1 MAIFHVILSWTAQ
14 ALVFLLFVIFVA
26 FVGYCLYIKHIHMKY
41 DHIPGPPRDS
51 FLFGH
56 SPTFLRVMKDGG
68 IIHDKFV
75 EWSENH
81 GPVCR
86 FNALHYVLICVTCP
100 ETTKEILMSSKYPKD
115 EFLHSRLFNLFGQRF
130 LGNGLVTARDHELW
144 YKQRRIMDPAFS
156 SLYLRGLM
164 GTFNERAEKLMDK
177 LTDVADN
184 KTDANMLH
192 LVNCVTLDVITKVAF
207 GVDLDLL
214 KNSSPFPKAIEACLK
229 GMLYNIRD
237 TFFAFNPKNRPF
249 IKEVREACRLLR
261 TTGAQWINDRKIA
274 MRNGD
279 DVPKDIL
286 TQIIK
291 TAGKEESM
299 TKEDEELML
308 DNFVTFF
315 IAGQETTANQL
326 AFCIMELARHP
337 DVLEKVKKEV
347 DDVIGMKQEISNDD
361 LGKLIYLSQV
371 LKETLRIYP
380 TAPGTS
386 RDVAEDIVI
395 DGIHIP
401 GGVTCIFSS
410 YLTGRMDKFF
420 KDPLRFDPD
429 RFHPDAPKPY
439 YCYYPFSLGPRS
451 CLGQN
456 FAQMEAKV
464 VMAKLLQRFD
474 FTLVPG
480 QTFDILDTGT
490 LRPKSGVVCSLRHRN
505 HKK

>member
-1 MAIFHVILSWTAQ
+1 MAVFHMILGWTAQ
-14 ALVFLLFVIFVA
+14 ALMFVLFLLFLA
-26 FVGYCLYIKHIHMKY
+26 FLGYCLYLKHLHMKY
-41 DHIPGPPRDS
+41 DHIPGPVTFVFCFLSHTLCFSVHS
-51 FLFGH
+51 FL
-56 SPTFLRVMKDGG
+56 GG
-68 IIHDKFV
+68 IVHDKFL
-75 EWSENH
+75 EWSETY

-86 FNALHYVLICVTCP
+86 INFLHFVMVFVSCP
-100 ETTKEILMSSKYPKD
+100 EATKVKP
-115 EFLHSRLFNLFGQRF
+115 HP
-130 LGNGLVTARDHELW
+130 DHELW

-164 GTFNERAEKLMDK
+164 GTFNERAEKLMTSLSDLAEQK
-177 LTDVADN
+177 
-184 KTDANMLH
+184 KEANMLQ
-192 LVNCVTLDVITKVAF
+192 LVNSVTLDVIAKVAF

-214 KNSSPFPKAIEACLK
+214 NNSSTFPRAIEMCLK
-229 GMLYNIRD
+229 GMVHNLRD
-237 TFFAFNPKNRPF
+237 TFFALNPKNRPF
-249 IKEVREACRLLR
+249 VNEVRESCRLLR
-261 TTGAQWINDRKIA
+261 TTGAKWIQDRKTA
-274 MRNGD
+274 MQNGD
-279 DVPKDIL
+279 EVPKDIL

-291 TAGKEESM
+291 SAEESM
-299 TKEDEELML
+299 TQEDEDLML

-337 DVLEKVKKEV
+337 DILEKVTKEV
-347 DDVIGMKQEISNDD
+347 DDVIGMKQEISYDD
-361 LGKLIYLSQV
+361 LGQLIYLSQV

-386 RDVAEDIVI
+386 RELRQDIVV
-395 DGIHIP
+395 DGIHVPAGAI
-401 GGVTCIFSS
+401 GIFSS
-410 YLTGRMDKFF
+410 YTCGRMDKFF
-420 KDPLRFDPD
+420 KDPLKFDPD

-439 YCYYPFSLGPRS
+439 YCYYPFALGPRS

-480 QTFDILDTGT
+480 QSYDLLDTGT
-490 LRPKSGVVCSLRHRN
+490 LRPKSGVVCSVRYRD

>member
-1 MAIFHVILSWTAQ
+1 MAVFHMILGWTAQ
-14 ALVFLLFVIFVA
+14 ALMFVLFLLFLA
-26 FVGYCLYIKHIHMKY
+26 FLGYCLYLKHLHMKY
-41 DHIPGPPRDS
+41 DHIPGPPRNS
-51 FLFGH
+51 FLLGH
-56 SPTFLRVMKDGG
+56 SPTFLKIMNSGG
-68 IIHDKFV
+68 IVHDKFL
-75 EWSENH
+75 EWSETY

-86 FNALHYVLICVTCP
+86 INFLHFVMVFVSCP
-100 ETTKEILMSSKYPKD
+100 EATKEILMSSKYPKD
-115 EFLHSRLFNLFGQRF
+115 AFLHKRLFNLFGQRF
-130 LGNGLVTARDHELW
+130 LGNGLVTAKDHELW

-164 GTFNERAEKLMDK
+164 GTFNERAEKLMTSLSDLAEQK
-177 LTDVADN
+177 
-184 KTDANMLH
+184 KEANMLQ
-192 LVNCVTLDVITKVAF
+192 LVNSVTLDVIAKVAF

-214 KNSSPFPKAIEACLK
+214 NNSSTFPRAIEMCLK
-229 GMLYNIRD
+229 GMVHNLRD
-237 TFFAFNPKNRPF
+237 TFFALNPKNRPF
-249 IKEVREACRLLR
+249 VNEVRESCRLLR
-261 TTGAQWINDRKIA
+261 TTGAKWIQDRKTA
-274 MRNGD
+274 MQNGD
-279 DVPKDIL
+279 EVPKDIL

-291 TAGKEESM
+291 SAGKEESM
-299 TKEDEELML
+299 TQEDEDLML

-337 DVLEKVKKEV
+337 DILEKVTKEV
-347 DDVIGMKQEISNDD
+347 DDVIGMKQEISYDD
-361 LGKLIYLSQV
+361 LGQLIYLSQV

-386 RDVAEDIVI
+386 RELRQDIVV
-395 DGIHIP
+395 DGIHVPAGAI
-401 GGVTCIFSS
+401 GIFSS
-410 YLTGRMDKFF
+410 YTCGRMDKFF
-420 KDPLRFDPD
+420 KDPLKFDPD

-439 YCYYPFSLGPRS
+439 YCYYPFALGPRS

-480 QTFDILDTGT
+480 QSYDLLDTGT
-490 LRPKSGVVCSLRHRN
+490 LRPKSGVVCSVRYRD